1 MPVVFY
7 NRLPGSI
14 KNVTVS
20 TVRRVVNT
28 PVFLYTSVD
37 RTALIREGKILV
49 ANSRL
54 LITPKAET

>member
-37 RTALIREGKILV
+37 RTALREGKILV